1 MSNVRQLPNHN
12 EIIEEASLWLSRIDR
27 DLSPQEKAELQLWA
41 SNKEHR
47 KTLLTMA
54 ELWDSMST
62 LSELSALFPLEDQAE
77 PPQKKMHRMHIAA
90 SLLLICWAIGLAGY
104 WLQTDTQA
112 ELNVFTTPIGE
123 QERISLSDGSTVHL
137 NTNSQI
143 RVEYTESRR
152 NIYLVKGEAHFT
164 VSHNKNRPFTVH
176 AKQHSITAVGTAFN
190 VQLHSDKQGVEVLVT
205 EGKVTL
211 DNPPPAIDAS
221 SQPNKTTREPAQL
234 LVAGEKLALS
244 SETPG
249 TIESIESSAVDNQLA
264 WQRGFL
270 IFDGEPLKQV
280 MQEVGRYTDLR
291 FKVDQEIEGV
301 QIAGY
306 FKTDDVDALL
316 HSLEENFDIKSKRA
330 NKDVKLIK
338 PTH

>member
-1 MSNVRQLPNHN
+1 MSNVRQLPNQN
-12 EIIEEASLWLSRIDR
+12 AIIEEASLWLSRIDR
-27 DLSPQEKAELQLWA
+27 ELSPQEKVELQLWA

-62 LSELSALFPLEDQAE
+62 LSELSALFPLEEQAE
-77 PPQKKMHRMHIAA
+77 PPRKSMHRMHIAA

-104 WLQTDTQA
+104 WLQNDTPT
-112 ELNVFTTPIGE
+112 ELDVFTTAIGQ
-123 QERISLSDGSTVHL
+123 QERISLSDGSIVHL

-143 RVEYTESRR
+143 RVEYLKFHR
-152 NIYLVKGEAHFT
+152 NIYLVKGEAHFK
-164 VSHNKNRPFTVH
+164 VAHNKQRPFTVH
-176 AKQHSITAVGTAFN
+176 AKEHSITAVGTAFN
-190 VQLHSDKQGVEVLVT
+190 VQLHPNQQGVEVLVT
-205 EGKVTL
+205 EGKVAL
-211 DNPPPAIDAS
+211 DTPTQPANTS
-221 SQPNKTTREPAQL
+221 TSMNKITHKPAQL
-234 LVAGEKLALS
+234 LIAGEKLALS
-244 SETPG
+244 NETPG
-249 TIESIESSAVDNQLA
+249 SVESIESSAVDNQLA

-291 FKVDQEIEGV
+291 FEVDQNIEQV

-306 FKTDDVDALL
+306 FKTDDVNALL
-316 HSLEENFDIKSKRA
+316 NSLEENFDIKSERTEQ
-330 NKDVKLIK
+330 DVKLIR

>member
-12 EIIEEASLWLSRIDR
+12 AIIEEASLWLSRIDR
-27 DLSPQEKAELQLWA
+27 DLSPQEKTELQLWA

-62 LSELSALFPLEDQAE
+62 LSELSALFPLEDQTE

-104 WLQTDTQA
+104 WLRNDTQT
-112 ELNVFTTPIGE
+112 ELTVFATEIGE
-123 QERISLSDGSTVHL
+123 QERISLSDGSIIHL

-143 RVEYTESRR
+143 RVEYIKSQR
-152 NIYLVKGEAHFT
+152 NIYLVKGEAHFK
-164 VSHNKNRPFTVH
+164 VAHNKNRPFTVH

-190 VQLHSDKQGVEVLVT
+190 VQLHHDIQGVEVLVT

-211 DNPPPAIDAS
+211 DNPPPSIDS
-221 SQPNKTTREPAQL
+221 PSQANPEPAQL

-244 SETPG
+244 NETPG
-249 TIESIESSAVDNQLA
+249 TVESIESSAVDNQLA

-291 FKVDQEIEGV
+291 FKVDQNIEHV

-316 HSLEENFDIKSKRA
+316 HALEENFDIESERS
-330 NKDVKLIK
+330 DQDIKLMR
-338 PTH
+338 PSH